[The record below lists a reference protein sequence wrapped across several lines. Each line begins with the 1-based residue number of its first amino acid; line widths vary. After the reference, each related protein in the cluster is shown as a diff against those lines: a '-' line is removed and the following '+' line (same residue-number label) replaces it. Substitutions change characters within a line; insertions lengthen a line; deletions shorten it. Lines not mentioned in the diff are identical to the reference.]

1 LEAEVSK
8 IAVSDSLQRPISLLS
23 LPRSGSTLTQRLLA
37 THEEIAT
44 ASEPWILLPYLYTL
58 RDRGVYADYEHNTAV
73 EAIKDFC
80 RLMPGGEVEYLSEL
94 REFVLRLYARA
105 SDGSARY
112 FLDKTPPY
120 SLVAEQVTQ
129 LFPEGK
135 FIFLWRNPL
144 SIVASMLEAPW
155 VTTAGEWNIFYYDLA
170 LFEGLE
176 GLVEAYRRHT
186 LRRYRRRSVRRIG
199 KGFQLFGVTI

>member
-1 LEAEVSK
+1 
-8 IAVSDSLQRPISLLS
+8 
-23 LPRSGSTLTQRLLA
+23 
-37 THEEIAT
+37 
-44 ASEPWILLPYLYTL
+44 L

-120 SLVAEQVTQ
+120 SLVAEQVMQ

-176 GLVEAYRRHT
+176 GLVEAYRRHKEEVHAIRYEDIVADPYGELGKAFNYLELPYDPSSLDQ
-186 LRRYRRRSVRRIG
+186 LRTVKLEGRFKDQFGISTP
-199 KGFQLFGVTI
+199 LFFHDRVSAEP